1 MRSHWHHVVNPE
13 TVLLHGSLRHPSPM
27 QGVLMDD
34 VMQGELGATCTSFP
48 KPVGFG

>member
-1 MRSHWHHVVNPE
+1 MGIMVFMKEQRCCTPE
-13 TVLLHGSLRHPSPM
+13 VRRPSPM

-48 KPVGFG
+48 KLVGIG